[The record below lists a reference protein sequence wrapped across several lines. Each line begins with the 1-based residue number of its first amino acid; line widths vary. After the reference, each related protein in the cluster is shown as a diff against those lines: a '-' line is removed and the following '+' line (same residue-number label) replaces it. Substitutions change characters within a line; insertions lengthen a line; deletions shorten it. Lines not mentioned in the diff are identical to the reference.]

1 MEILDEDGYERRIRP
16 VLTPEEKQREC
27 ELLAYNLAKR
37 KLEDG
42 TASPQIIVHF
52 LKLSTARTELEERK
66 LESEVRLAEAKIL
79 AMESA
84 QKQEEQTER
93 VLQALRRYQGSTYV
107 GDGDEDE

>member
-1 MEILDEDGYERRIRP
+1 MEILDENGYDRRVRP
-16 VLTPEEKQREC
+16 ALTAEEKQREC
-27 ELLAYNLAKR
+27 ESLAYNLAKR

-84 QKQEEQTER
+84 QRQEEQTER
-93 VLQALRRYQGSTYV
+93 VLQALRRYQGSTLS
-107 GDGDEDE
+107 DGDDNE